1 MENMDNNTEHMMAEL
16 LERLDAV
23 AEWVSDLSDLGADDN
38 AIESLKYRV
47 LDDFNVLYRDDYE
60 THEDYVEDWKDTLI
74 TEIESFRD
82 GCPVDDYDDTMIYT
96 SDIMDWY
103 MNHTAECDD
112 AFAGSGC
119 DITDT
124 ISDAISM
131 AVLYHRDDMFRAGMT
146 EFLDDVCGVV
156 EEIATE
162 NS

>member
-23 AEWVSDLSDLGADDN
+23 AEWVSDLSDLNAEEDAIGA
-38 AIESLKYRV
+38 LKYNV

-60 THEDYVEDWKDTLI
+60 SHDDYVEDWKDTLI

-82 GCPVDDYDDTMIYT
+82 GAPCDDYDGSLIYT
-96 SDIMDWY
+96 SDIMEWY
-103 MNHTAECDD
+103 MDHIVECDD
-112 AFAGSGC
+112 AFAESGC
-119 DITDT
+119 NVSDT
-124 ISDAISM
+124 LSGAIGM
-131 AVLYHRDDMFRAGMT
+131 AVAMHRDDMFRAGMT